1 MSLGVLLGSLLDKMS
16 CATNNLQAGH
26 LVKKVS
32 NYAQINGSG
41 QVRGCVSGHPTCPEP
56 SILAFSRRKIDK
68 LGSRWHRK
76 SL

>member
-1 MSLGVLLGSLLDKMS
+1 MSLGILLGSLLNKMP
-16 CATNNLQAGH
+16 CVQAGH